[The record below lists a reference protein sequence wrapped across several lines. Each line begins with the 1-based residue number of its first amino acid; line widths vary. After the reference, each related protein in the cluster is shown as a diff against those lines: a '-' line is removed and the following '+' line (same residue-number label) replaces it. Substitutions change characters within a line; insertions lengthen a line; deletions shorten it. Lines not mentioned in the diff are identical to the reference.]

1 MKKRMNKGICL
12 VVSLIIMLGAMGC
25 GQKADV
31 VGEESITESSVSISK
46 HEAEEVQPT
55 PVPEIVEDTEEIE
68 GLQEISDV
76 EKQISMQH
84 YERLDTID
92 VYSKEVNG
100 HPYYIGRDNYEAN
113 IDYMMN
119 HKTAEDGFVYLGL
132 PLYLPNKV
140 SKDTCYVTV
149 SDENVAKVENN
160 ELIGLQQGVF
170 VLSTYDENKTLI
182 EEKKYVCTTFN
193 DSKTDKE
200 ALMTIKVGS
209 DGMTADFINARDFEY
224 WKKSVHTIM
233 DMSFMLQARHFV
245 YDFYK
250 EPAFGVI
257 EHTDNP
263 EEVWNWTAHAET
275 IFDMSGGVC
284 IEVAQLALAMLAE
297 DYEDWGVVL
306 VEGEQGHIFNWF
318 FEDGY
323 YYIFD
328 FTQVISDNAWS
339 KSFENGQY
347 HKYWDYSDKV
357 VKCADIEEIKEYI
370 VTKKVDTRLNYL
382 VYMYSCKGHDYIA
395 CNLNTAMNDS
405 YAANRGD
412 FEEIIIGYQDV
423 VMEDLVV
430 LYQKEGIRI
439 TFKSFDVDQINNSI
453 PCGIYNNNEKL
464 TYRHPY

>member
-1 MKKRMNKGICL
+1 MKRWMNKGLCFI
-12 VVSLIIMLGAMGC
+12 VSLSLMACIVGC
-25 GQKADV
+25 GQKDAV
-31 VGEESITESSVSISK
+31 VSEESITESSVSTPK
-46 HEAEEVQPT
+46 PEPEEAQPT
-55 PVPEIVEDTEEIE
+55 PVPETTEVAVEIE
-68 GLQEISDV
+68 GLQAIADV
-76 EKQISMQH
+76 EKQVSMQH

-92 VYSKEVNG
+92 VYSKEINTN
-100 HPYYIGRDNYEAN
+100 PYYIGRDNYEEN

-119 HKTAEDGFVYLGL
+119 NKTAEDGFIYLGL
-132 PLYLPNKV
+132 PLYLPDKV
-140 SKDTCYVTV
+140 SKNTCYVTV
-149 SDENVAKVENN
+149 SDETVAKVEDN
-160 ELIGLQQGVF
+160 ELIGLKQGVF

-182 EEKKYVCTTFN
+182 DEKKYICTTFN
-193 DSKTDKE
+193 DSKADKE
-200 ALMTIKVGS
+200 SLMTIKVSSG
-209 DGMTADFINARDFEY
+209 GMTADFINARDFEY

-263 EEVWNWTAHAET
+263 EEIWNWTADAET

-339 KSFENGQY
+339 KTYENGQY
-347 HKYWDYSDKV
+347 HTYWDYSNEV
-357 VKCADIEEIKEYI
+357 VKCATIEEIKEYI

-395 CNLNTAMNDS
+395 CNLNTAMSDS
-405 YAANRGD
+405 YAANRGE

-423 VMEDLVV
+423 VMEDFVV
-430 LYQKEGIRI
+430 LYQKEGVNI
-439 TFKSFDVDQINNSI
+439 TFKSFAIDQINNSI
-453 PCGIYNNNEKL
+453 PCGVYNNNEKL